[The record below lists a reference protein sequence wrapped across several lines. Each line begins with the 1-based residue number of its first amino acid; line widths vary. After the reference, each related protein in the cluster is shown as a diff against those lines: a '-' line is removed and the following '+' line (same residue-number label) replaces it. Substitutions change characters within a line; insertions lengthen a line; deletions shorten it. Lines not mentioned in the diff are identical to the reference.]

1 MLDAPKSLEQQRPA
15 SVGAGRSCLLSCWSE
30 VRISRAHLAEVGM
43 RPWPVVLAVP
53 LLASG
58 CYVRSGLGR
67 LAPTPG
73 TTVRVNLRPEYA
85 AGLTDL
91 LGAGVSG
98 LDGRV
103 FSITRDTMLL
113 DASCAYAGA
122 RGAHSSAPARRAKRD
137 WGLIADSL
145 PPGCE
150 ETGTRP
156 KTTRAGTRQVAPGT
170 QHIATRYRRRH
181 IRMAPQSS

>member
-1 MLDAPKSLEQQRPA
+1 
-15 SVGAGRSCLLSCWSE
+15 
-30 VRISRAHLAEVGM
+30 M

-113 DASCAYAGA
+113 DVSPRVLRVRRSEGRAQQCTSKKGET
-122 RGAHSSAPARRAKRD
+122 RLGPHSRFTPT
-137 WGLIADSL
+137 GL
-145 PPGCE
+145 
-150 ETGTRP
+150 
-156 KTTRAGTRQVAPGT
+156 
-170 QHIATRYRRRH
+170 
-181 IRMAPQSS
+181 